1 MEICAEKG
9 IDPKKTQIR
18 SWIDA
23 VGLKK
28 NKILGFPKLRASDI
42 IGIIKYLVIY
52 ISCIKNYRCIH
63 ILFVISCFFCILEQA
78 IRDVGRPEKV
88 RDGRE
93 DLLSLAYA

>member
-42 IGIIKYLVIY
+42 IGMIKILVIY
-52 ISCIKNYRCIH
+52 ISCIKNDSCIH
-63 ILFVISCFFCILEQA
+63 ILFVISCIF
-78 IRDVGRPEKV
+78 
-88 RDGRE
+88 
-93 DLLSLAYA
+93 AYLNRL